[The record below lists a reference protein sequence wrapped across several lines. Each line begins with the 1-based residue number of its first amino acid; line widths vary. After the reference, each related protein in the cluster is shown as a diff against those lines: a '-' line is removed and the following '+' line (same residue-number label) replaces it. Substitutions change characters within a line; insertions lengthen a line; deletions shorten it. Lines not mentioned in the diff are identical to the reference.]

1 LSHLTSVRQKHDE
14 HVTSY
19 IRRFRETKNRCYN
32 LVISERDLAEL
43 AFNGLRSHIR
53 EKLEGHEFIDV
64 AQVLVRA
71 LAHESRSKDTQLK
84 SDRPNMHMLDYG
96 SPDDESKE
104 VCAAEF
110 TWLPND
116 KANTCASLKLTH
128 KSRDEMKLT
137 FDVAKCDKI
146 FDELFK
152 SGKIKMSH
160 TIPPIDRL
168 KRCAYCKF
176 HNYFPHAT
184 NDCNTFRRQ
193 IQSAINEGRLKFH
206 EMQVDENPFPNSA
219 FVLLSCQI
227 LRCLF
232 GQIKLKMLKERM

>member
-1 LSHLTSVRQKHDE
+1 
-14 HVTSY
+14 
-19 IRRFRETKNRCYN
+19 
-32 LVISERDLAEL
+32 
-43 AFNGLRSHIR
+43 
-53 EKLEGHEFIDV
+53 
-64 AQVLVRA
+64 
-71 LAHESRSKDTQLK
+71 
-84 SDRPNMHMLDYG
+84 
-96 SPDDESKE
+96 
-104 VCAAEF
+104 
-110 TWLPND
+110 
-116 KANTCASLKLTH
+116 
-128 KSRDEMKLT
+128 MKLT

-206 EMQVDENPFPNSA
+206 EMQVDKNPFPNSA